1 MTTRRA
7 FLGAV
12 AASMASMALP
22 AVAQTLAQK
31 QIAQHGFAF
40 DRYQVALQKFDLIVE
55 MNNEALAANPES
67 KRGLSIEVATMMF
80 DDLMAYLF
88 AEFPDVASVT
98 FAPEL
103 HDQCQILLNQ
113 SFKYGICANA
123 SVDDLL
129 RMTPSPI
136 IDALWPVALS
146 KELMATHRLQV
157 NTRASTTFSKF
168 STKYRDLVCGPKEH
182 RVNRV

>member
-88 AEFPDVASVT
+88 AEFPDVANVKIT
-98 FAPEL
+98 PEL
-103 HDQCQILLNQ
+103 CKQCDVLLCGTKVQGVYTKTN
-113 SFKYGICANA
+113 I
-123 SVDDLL
+123 DDLL
-129 RMTPSPI
+129 RTTPSPI

-146 KELMATHRLQV
+146 RELLAKHRL
-157 NTRASTTFSKF
+157 RIDIRESITFIKF
-168 STKYRDLVCGPKEH
+168 SEKYSELVWGSKKPK
-182 RVNRV
+182 V